1 VHQHACVIPIAIL
14 DIDIFNAMANSTLK
28 TLHPWLEENDTE
40 ISSGDSIKSYSHDN
54 GSDAILCVVH
64 GYPQSS
70 YM

>member
-1 VHQHACVIPIAIL
+1 
-14 DIDIFNAMANSTLK
+14 MANSTLK
-28 TLHPWLEENDTE
+28 TLHPWLQENDTQ
-40 ISSGDSIKSYSHDN
+40 IASGDSIKSYSHDN